1 MSLKED
7 LDKIRAHGS
16 ANERIR
22 VAYEAL
28 VNQLD
33 RAETASH
40 ALKVGDPMPTFLLPN
55 AEGHL
60 VFSDDLLNRGPLVVN
75 FFRGIWCPYCRRT
88 LETLEAALPRIQSAG
103 GQLVALTPDTG
114 SHLAGTKRKHGL
126 TYEIL
131 SDVDGAVGLQCGVL
145 FRAPDLY
152 RQLLASVGVDLSERH
167 GNEGWLIPMPATF
180 VVDRTGIIRYAFVN
194 ADFTK
199 RAEPEEIIEVLQ
211 RLWSKAS

>member
-199 RAEPEEIIEVLQ
+199 RAEPDEIIEVLQ

>member
-199 RAEPEEIIEVLQ
+199 RAEPDEIIEVLQ
-211 RLWSKAS
+211 RLRSKAS

>member
-88 LETLEAALPRIQSAG
+88 LETLEVALPRIQSAG

-199 RAEPEEIIEVLQ
+199 RAEPDEIIEVLQ